1 MGKLSLLCN
10 PKNKMNMKNVRNL
23 FALLLFTLLLFTLSS
38 CSDGTD
44 GIDGADGVDGTDGMD
59 GADVPK
65 TATLDFNLNGLEDLG
80 PDYLYEGWI
89 IVNGGPVSTGIFSVN
104 SSGALSK
111 SSFEVDS
118 VMLAS
123 ATKFVLTI
131 EPNPDSDP
139 TPSDQKLIA
148 GDFNDNS
155 AAVATNV
162 MPGVGD
168 FSGAAGSFFLR
179 SPTDESSGS
188 ANNGNDQNGIW
199 FGLPGMPP
207 AANFTLPTLPTGWI
221 YEGWVIGDA
230 GPLSTGT
237 FISFD
242 VMDNNAGAATS
253 FGGIENLGPPIPG
266 EDFFNNQP
274 AGEIFPLDVRGR
286 TVVISIE
293 PVPDNSPAPFL
304 LKPLVAVSGD
314 DTAPISYLFNLNLTS
329 FPTGIV
335 SRINE

>member
-1 MGKLSLLCN
+1 
-10 PKNKMNMKNVRNL
+10 MKNVRNL
-23 FALLLFTLLLFTLSS
+23 FALLLFTMLFFTLSS

-44 GIDGADGVDGTDGMD
+44 GIDGVDGINGVDGADGVDGMD

-89 IVNGGPVSTGIFSVN
+89 IVNGGAVSTGIFSVN

-111 SSFEVDS
+111 SSFEIDS

-148 GDFNDNS
+148 GDFIDNS

-168 FSGAAGSFFLR
+168 FSGATGTFFLR
-179 SPTDESSGS
+179 SPTDEPAGS
-188 ANNGNDQNGIW
+188 PNNGNDENGIW

-207 AANFTLPTLPTGWI
+207 AANFTLPILPTGWI
-221 YEGWVIGDA
+221 YEGWVVGDA

-237 FISFD
+237 FTSFD
-242 VMDNNAGAATS
+242 VMDNNAGDALS
-253 FGGIENLGPPIPG
+253 FGGTENLGPPIPG
-266 EDFFNNQP
+266 EDFFNNPP
-274 AGEIFPLDVRGR
+274 AGETFPFDVRGR
-286 TVVISIE
+286 TIVISVE

-304 LKPLVAVSGD
+304 LKPLLAVSGD
-314 DTAPISYLFNLNLTS
+314 DTAPISYLFNLNLAS
-329 FPTGIV
+329 LPTGTV